1 MRWLSRQVLM
11 GSLMVLGVLGVGAA
25 ANAQAVNTF
34 SNSTVIVIN
43 DNANATPFPSSIT
56 VAGLTGVI
64 THVRVRLNGIS
75 HNAPLDLTIFL
86 VGPNFATV
94 PLLARPPT
102 SQLSSANLE
111 FDECAP
117 RTAAYPNA
125 ATFNTLPALPSGRY
139 RPGIYPAAGVASF
152 PNPTGEFP
160 TRLTSLEGIQG
171 NGTWSL
177 YVKDNAPGTG
187 GVIATGWTL
196 TLYSQPTSPVTGLGL
211 SGPSCAKPDYDGD
224 GRADIAV
231 YRPATGEWF
240 INGSATGTALH
251 YVWGAPA
258 STGAGDIPVPGDYD
272 GDGQTDVA
280 VYRQSTGT
288 WFIIFSSGGSAAV
301 DFGAPSASGVGDIP
315 VPADYDGDG
324 IFEIAIYRKS
334 TGVWFVR
341 HTNGSGVTISAWGAP
356 PFGDVPARH

>member
-1 MRWLSRQVLM
+1 MCCVSRQALVGLLAVLAA
-11 GSLMVLGVLGVGAA
+11 VGVATPTR
-25 ANAQAVNTF
+25 AQTVNTF
-34 SNSTVIVIN
+34 TNSTVIVIT

-56 VAGLTGVI
+56 VAGQTGVI
-64 THVRVRLNGIS
+64 SHVRVRLNLIS
-75 HNAPLDLTIFL
+75 HAAPLDLTIWL

-117 RTAAYPNA
+117 RTMAYPGA
-125 ATFNTLPALPSGRY
+125 PSIFNTMPALPSGRY

-187 GVIATGWTL
+187 GVIASGWTL
-196 TLYSQPTSPVTGLGL
+196 TLYSQPANPITGLGL
-211 SGPSCAKPDYDGD
+211 GGPSCSKPDYDGD
-224 GRADIAV
+224 GRTDIAV

-240 INGSATGTALH
+240 IAQSGSGTT
-251 YVWGAPA
+251 VVIPWGAPA
-258 STGAGDIPVPGDYD
+258 SSGLGDIPVPGDYD
-272 GDGQTDVA
+272 GDGVTDVA
-280 VYRQSTGT
+280 VYRVKTGT
-288 WFIIFSSGGSAAV
+288 WFIRYSGGGSATV
-301 DFGAPSASGVGDIP
+301 DFGAPSSFGLGDTP
-315 VPADYDGDG
+315 VPGDYDGDG
-324 IFEIAIYRKS
+324 IFEIAIYRQS
-334 TGVWFVR
+334 AGTWFLR
-341 HTNGSGVTISAWGAP
+341 HTNGVGVTIQGFGAP
-356 PFGDVPARH
+356 GDIPARR